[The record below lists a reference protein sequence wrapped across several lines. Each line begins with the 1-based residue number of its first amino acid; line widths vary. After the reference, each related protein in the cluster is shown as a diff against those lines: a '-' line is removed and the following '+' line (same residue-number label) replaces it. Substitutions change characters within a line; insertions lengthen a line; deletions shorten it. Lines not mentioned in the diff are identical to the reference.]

1 MKNIV
6 IVGGGT
12 AGWLA
17 AFYILKTKPEY
28 KITVIESS
36 TIGIIGAGEG
46 GTHILGS
53 ILNNTEI
60 DYGIDIKEFIKEADA
75 TFKQGVRHENWTGTT
90 DHYFNPLDLNFS
102 DDPKIDDRLA
112 HLIANEQPIHP
123 VSNLG
128 MFIDQ
133 DRCLIKKDES
143 GLAPVDGFSYHFDGN
158 KVGQFFK
165 RRVLSMGGIVV
176 DAVVQNVVH
185 NNTGGISSVILSNNT
200 AIQGD
205 FFIDCTGFARVLMNH
220 VGAKWISYKDNLL
233 MNSAM
238 PFLLEYEPPVW
249 PKPVTLSRALS
260 SGWMWQ
266 IPTIERFGCGYVFC
280 DKFLSFEDAQAEI
293 EKLLGHPIKPIKQIR
308 FDSGRLDKPWSHN
321 CLSLGLASAFVEP
334 LEATSIHATT
344 IQIKKFV
351 EYIDRSDSKTYNEEI
366 CAMYDEIK
374 DFIVLHYLSGK
385 TGTPF
390 WDYISKNDIATDL
403 VKKIINIAKTRLLTK
418 DDVPNKENSIGYQA
432 WNQILGGLGFISK
445 EVAAKHIAG
454 RENTVKEEFLK
465 WQLKQIEQMSDCKTN
480 VDAVLH
486 GYFTNEF

>member
-1 MKNIV
+1 MNIV

-12 AGWLA
+12 AGWIA
-17 AFYILKTKPEY
+17 AFYILKTNPNY
-28 KITVIESS
+28 NITVIESS
-36 TIGIIGAGEG
+36 NLGIIGAGEG

-60 DYGIDIKEFIKEADA
+60 DYGIDIKEFIIEADA
-75 TFKQGVRHENWTGTT
+75 TFKQGVRHEHWTNSNSY
-90 DHYFNPLDLNFS
+90 YFNPLDLNFS
-102 DDPKIDDRLA
+102 DDPNINDRLA
-112 HLIANEQPIHP
+112 FLIANEQPIHP

-133 DRCLIKKDES
+133 DRCLIKQDES

-158 KVGQFFK
+158 KVGKFFK
-165 RRVLSMGGIVV
+165 RRVVEMGGIVV
-176 DAVVQNVVH
+176 DAVEQNVVH
-185 NNTGGISSVILSNNT
+185 NNTGGISSVVLSDNKT
-200 AIQGD
+200 IQGD
-205 FFIDCTGFARVLMNH
+205 FLIDCTGFARVLMNQ

-280 DKFLSFEDAQAEI
+280 DKFLSFDEAQKEI
-293 EKLLGHPIKPIKQIR
+293 ETILGRTIKPIKQIK
-308 FDSGRLDKPWSHN
+308 FDSGRLDKPWNQN
-321 CLSLGLASAFVEP
+321 CLALGLASAFVEP
-334 LEATSIHATT
+334 LEATSIHATV

-351 EYIDRSDSKTYNEEI
+351 EYLDKNDSNRYNTEI
-366 CAMYDEIK
+366 GNMYDEIK

-390 WDYISKNDIATDL
+390 WDYVNSHDIATEF
-403 VKKIINIAKTRLLTK
+403 VKKIINISKTRLLTK
-418 DDVPNKENSIGYQA
+418 EDLPNKENSIGHQA
-432 WNQILGGLGFISK
+432 WNQILAGLGFVSK
-445 EVAAKHIAG
+445 EVAANYIKG
-454 RENTVKEEFLK
+454 REEQVKKDFEK
-465 WQLKQIEQMSDCKTN
+465 WKSLQIEKMSDCKTN
-480 VDAVLH
+480 TDAVLY
-486 GYFTNEF
+486 GYFTK